1 MCSGEST
8 TKNLFYRRSLIM
20 TKKEMYKVIAA
31 AINPAALP
39 DGVTAEDVTNFCER
53 QIDLLNNKKGS
64 ARKPT
69 ANQIQNEGFKTQIL
83 DILKA
88 NDRPMRIKEI
98 CEEIPELEDVSNQ
111 RINHMLI
118 QLRRNGK
125 VERIYE
131 KKVAYFIAI

>member
-1 MCSGEST
+1 
-8 TKNLFYRRSLIM
+8 M
-20 TKKEMYKVIAA
+20 TKKEMYGIIAN

-39 DGVTAEDVTNFCER
+39 DGVTPEDVVNFCRR
-53 QIDLLNNKKGS
+53 QVDLLNNKKGS
-64 ARKPT
+64 VRKPT
-69 ANQIQNEGFKTQIL
+69 AQQVANEGFKTQIL

-98 CEEIPELEDVSNQ
+98 CEGIPELEGISNQ

-118 QLRRNGK
+118 QLRRDGK